1 MLPAVKAAH
10 TGMAAPAPAAASDLT
25 EIEGMQRPE
34 LEAALTARGISFEP
48 RRRLKTLRD
57 MLVAAQGG
65 AAAAAARPAGGSAP
79 SSAADAFKQAFL
91 QAGRMAL
98 RPEDITANVRS
109 ILNGGAHALPQTK
122 ASLDKV
128 AKSLREVRL
137 TVRAARES
145 GDPLPGKRHRC
156 VEECLKSDD
165 PVMVGLMLLALQVDL
180 DTRLQRL
187 ATLHEAAKNSAT
199 AAAAG
204 GPDPVL
210 SALGEDGRNR
220 LMWEYYKAYVHKR
233 PKYGKPVAMAYK
245 PGSYLQQ
252 LHAILVHHFAK
263 PGSRPENARPLPHMK
278 SPKALRDALCR
289 WCVFWTQTR
298 PPFFRDGPRA
308 DWTAEQW
315 EALPMHSLPGEDIQR
330 YPVYENDACRVE
342 EAEED
347 GDTEDEQAADGDE
360 GTGEDTRPVNEVA
373 LQRLSHQRKAARH
386 EVPEMETEQES
397 GDEVEP

>member
-10 TGMAAPAPAAASDLT
+10 TGMAAPAPVTASDLT
-25 EIEGMQRPE
+25 GIEKMERPE

-48 RRRLKTLRD
+48 KRRLNTLRK
-57 MLVAAQGG
+57 MLAEAQGG

-128 AKSLREVRL
+128 AKSLREVR
-137 TVRAARES
+137 AARES

-187 ATLHEAAKNSAT
+187 ATLHEAAKNSA
-199 AAAAG
+199 AAAAAD
-204 GPDPVL
+204 GPGPVL
-210 SALGEDGRNR
+210 SALGEDVRNR
-220 LMWEYYKAYVHKR
+220 LMWEY
-233 PKYGKPVAMAYK
+233 
-245 PGSYLQQ
+245 
-252 LHAILVHHFAK
+252 FAK
-263 PGSRPENARPLPHMK
+263 PGSSPENARSLPNMK
-278 SPKALRDALCR
+278 KPKALRDALCG

-298 PPFFRDGPRA
+298 PPFFRYGPRA

-315 EALPMHSLPGEDIQR
+315 EALPISCRCTRCRARMFSDIRCMKTTRVVPKR
-330 YPVYENDACRVE
+330 Y
-342 EAEED
+342 EAVRI
-347 GDTEDEQAADGDE
+347 
-360 GTGEDTRPVNEVA
+360 TR
-373 LQRLSHQRKAARH
+373 
-386 EVPEMETEQES
+386 
-397 GDEVEP
+397 

>member
-1 MLPAVKAAH
+1 MKAAH
-10 TGMAAPAPAAASDLT
+10 TGMAAPAPVTASDLT
-25 EIEGMQRPE
+25 EMTKPE
-34 LEAALTARGISFEP
+34 LEAALTALGISFEP
-48 RRRLKTLRD
+48 GRRRDTLRK
-57 MLVAAQGG
+57 MLAAAQGG
-65 AAAAAARPAGGSAP
+65 AAAAAVRPAGGTAP
-79 SSAADAFKQAFL
+79 SAAADAFKQAFL

-128 AKSLREVRL
+128 AKSLRE
-137 TVRAARES
+137 VRAARES

-210 SALGEDGRNR
+210 SALGEDGLNR

-233 PKYGKPVAMAYK
+233 PKYGCDLEMKFVAIQFTDTLHQTLAGTVAHVDV
-245 PGSYLQQ
+245 PRLQRAGKVQ
-252 LHAILVHHFAK
+252 I
-263 PGSRPENARPLPHMK
+263 RARH
-278 SPKALRDALCR
+278 D
-289 WCVFWTQTR
+289 T
-298 PPFFRDGPRA
+298 PRA
-308 DWTAEQW
+308 GRRVLRHSHQHAAFVGFAARSVCTEHRHKVRHAVGLIQIP
-315 EALPMHSLPGEDIQR
+315 ALPK
-330 YPVYENDACRVE
+330 V
-342 EAEED
+342 
-347 GDTEDEQAADGDE
+347 QALLNLA
-360 GTGEDTRPVNEVA
+360 
-373 LQRLSHQRKAARH
+373 HQILH
-386 EVPEMETEQES
+386 VIILDSE
-397 GDEVEP
+397 